1 MNQMSDKKLFK
12 KLLESLVLAEIT
24 RYQKETGQELPRWRD
39 RLMSYVGKGYY
50 VTFTKV
56 PELSLNPVNEYNTPT
71 GIYGYPLD
79 MNKLSEFATERPY
92 AIVFRPRKGVRLLDL
107 QNYSEQD
114 FEIDVAKLQA
124 AYPKMPISGYVKEAK
139 TYAKDKTDSGYIWYV
154 TYKLSRELADR
165 KEAKRGETTNTLPA
179 STYHDRAIVVAG
191 SNEWTRVFRDVL
203 GYQGVSDNGSGII
216 HDNEPFQAV
225 FWDASVVEAV
235 DLVKKDA
242 RLWTPDLNKHR
253 VRNTTQVDID
263 KLRQMLKTGVVK
275 DYVFPSK
282 LDFIKK
288 TMRNVV
294 FENSQFL
301 PNTIDDCSFINV
313 KFINS
318 TFGSKSFGSL
328 GDTVFKHVYVK
339 GAKGSAFGAEPDAT
353 QAYRLQIEDMTV
365 ENAAVYGSYRSCKV
379 NGLYVRNQDDTD
391 KYHKCKWISSE
402 FNDYRMESYKTRGSV
417 RFDKCRINKLSVKDC
432 DISSLFMENGEVTN
446 TEIVNSNIRV
456 LLLDGSILVNVDLT
470 GLANDIIIYCRNTK
484 TSNVKIRKSQ
494 LTDLVE
500 PSEEFHNGLVVIED

>member
-1 MNQMSDKKLFK
+1 MSQTSDKKFFK
-12 KLLESLVLAEIT
+12 ELLESLVLAELT

-114 FEIDVAKLQA
+114 FETDVAKLQA

-139 TYAKDKTDSGYIWYV
+139 TYAKDKTASGYIWYV
-154 TYKLSRELADR
+154 TYKLSKDIADR
-165 KEAKRGETTNTLPA
+165 KEAKRGEVTNTLPA
-179 STYHDRAIVVAG
+179 STYHDRAIVVTHA
-191 SNEWTRVFRDVL
+191 NEWTRVFRDVL
-203 GYQGVSDNGSGII
+203 GYQGVNDNGSGII

-235 DLVKKDA
+235 DLVKKDK
-242 RLWTPDLNKHR
+242 RQWTPYLNKHR
-253 VRNTTQVDID
+253 VRNTIQADID

-282 LDFIKK
+282 LDFIKR

-301 PNTIDDCSFINV
+301 PNTIDSSSFINV

-318 TFGSKSFGSL
+318 TFGSKSFGGL
-328 GDTVFKHVYVK
+328 HDTTFKHVYVK

-365 ENAAVYGSYRSCKV
+365 ENAAVYGSYRTCKI
-379 NGLYVRNQDDTD
+379 NGLYVRNQDDAS

-402 FNDYRMESYKTRGSV
+402 INDYRMESYQTDGSV
-417 RFDKCRINKLSVKDC
+417 HFDNCRINKLFVKDC
-432 DISSLFMENGEVTN
+432 KFNTLYMENSEVTN
-446 TEIVNSNIRV
+446 TEIVNSSIRAV
-456 LLLDGSILVNVDLT
+456 SLDGSILVNVDLT
-470 GLANDIIIYCRNTK
+470 GLQNDIAIYCRNTK

-494 LTDLVE
+494 LLDLFE
-500 PSEEFHNGLVVIED
+500 PSDEFTDGLVVIED